1 MSPEEDWCSFGVEF
15 AVVLNPRI
23 LLLLLLFFRRVRVR
37 VSEARC

>member
-1 MSPEEDWCSFGVEF
+1 MSPEEDWCQFGIEF

-23 LLLLLLFFRRVRVR
+23 LLLLFFRRVRVR

>member
-1 MSPEEDWCSFGVEF
+1 MSPEEDWCQFGIEF

-23 LLLLLLFFRRVRVR
+23 LLLLLFFRRVRVR